1 MGAITMEVTL
11 RRSGGSVSAT
21 IPSEMARR
29 FHLAPGDRIEAIET
43 EQGILLSP
51 FNPTLQEAL
60 ALASE
65 AARSYQPALRQ
76 LAQ

>member
-1 MGAITMEVTL
+1 MTMKVTL

-51 FNPTLQEAL
+51 FNPILQEAL

>member
-1 MGAITMEVTL
+1 MEITL

>member
-1 MGAITMEVTL
+1 MAVEVSL
-11 RRSGGSVSAT
+11 RRAGGSVSVT

-29 FHLAPGDRIEAIET
+29 FHLEPGDRIQAIET

-51 FNPTLQEAL
+51 FDPEVQQAL

-65 AARSYQPALRQ
+65 AARQFQPALRE
-76 LAQ
+76 LAR

>member
-1 MGAITMEVTL
+1 LGAIEMEVTL

>member
-1 MGAITMEVTL
+1 MEVTL

-51 FNPTLQEAL
+51 FNPILQEAL

>member
-1 MGAITMEVTL
+1 MGAITMEVAL

-65 AARSYQPALRQ
+65 AARSHQPALRQ

>member
-1 MGAITMEVTL
+1 MEVTL

-76 LAQ
+76 LAP

>member
-1 MGAITMEVTL
+1 MGAITMEVAL

>member
-1 MGAITMEVTL
+1 MGTITMEVTL

>member
-51 FNPTLQEAL
+51 FNPPLQEAL

>member
-1 MGAITMEVTL
+1 MGAITMEVAL

-43 EQGILLSP
+43 ERGILLSP

>member
-1 MGAITMEVTL
+1 MEVAL

>member
-1 MGAITMEVTL
+1 MEVTL

-29 FHLAPGDRIEAIET
+29 FHLAPGDLIEAIET

>member
-65 AARSYQPALRQ
+65 AARSYQPAIRQ

>member
-1 MGAITMEVTL
+1 MGVITMEVTL

>member
-1 MGAITMEVTL
+1 MAVTL

-60 ALASE
+60 ALASD

>member
-1 MGAITMEVTL
+1 MGAITVEVTL

>member
-1 MGAITMEVTL
+1 MGAIKMEVTL

-51 FNPTLQEAL
+51 FNPILQEAL

>member
-43 EQGILLSP
+43 DQGILLSP

>member
-1 MGAITMEVTL
+1 MEVTL

>member
-1 MGAITMEVTL
+1 MEVTL

-43 EQGILLSP
+43 QQGILLSP

>member
-60 ALASE
+60 ALVSE

>member
-1 MGAITMEVTL
+1 MEITL

-43 EQGILLSP
+43 GQGILLSP

>member
-1 MGAITMEVTL
+1 MEVTL

-43 EQGILLSP
+43 ERGILLSP

>member
-1 MGAITMEVTL
+1 
-11 RRSGGSVSAT
+11 VSAT

>member
-1 MGAITMEVTL
+1 MEVTL

-43 EQGILLSP
+43 EHGILLSP

>member
-1 MGAITMEVTL
+1 MEVTL

-51 FNPTLQEAL
+51 FNPTLKEAL

>member
-1 MGAITMEVTL
+1 MEVTL

-43 EQGILLSP
+43 DQGILLSP

>member
-43 EQGILLSP
+43 EQGIVLSP

>member
-60 ALASE
+60 ALASV

>member
-51 FNPTLQEAL
+51 FNPILQEAL

>member
-1 MGAITMEVTL
+1 MTMEVTL

>member
-65 AARSYQPALRQ
+65 AARSYQPALRL

>member
-1 MGAITMEVTL
+1 MEVTL

-65 AARSYQPALRQ
+65 AARSYPLPQKR
-76 LAQ
+76 LAH

>member
-1 MGAITMEVTL
+1 MGAIAIEITL

-60 ALASE
+60 ALASD